1 MREAVFVR
9 LDDSSEIQ
17 DIIVLWQK
25 ENLSGTDM
33 LRDLWC
39 FNKKTRKCV
48 LLCPE
53 GFWKI
58 KPRLSN
64 TAKQL
69 GYDCRFGAGS
79 GGCL

>member
-1 MREAVFVR
+1 
-9 LDDSSEIQ
+9 
-17 DIIVLWQK
+17 
-25 ENLSGTDM
+25 M

-39 FNKKTRKCV
+39 FNKKARECV

-53 GFWKI
+53 GVWKI

-79 GGCL
+79 GGCCL